1 MSDMKS
7 AGLRWSIDALPF
19 IWGAQNTPHN
29 QHGVPDELPFVLSYD
44 PSTGRVIQEKNAQVA
59 ECLGLVYEKGSIL
72 GSNVDDEGFGRR
84 YADDFLGFISHWL
97 ERTGDGTCESVLE
110 IGCGNGYLLER
121 LSPFC
126 GTVLGIEPGPQGQE
140 GAKRFG
146 LEIIRDFFPSPLIEG
161 RRFSAIILT
170 SVLEH
175 VEDPVALAASLK
187 DYLELGGR
195 IFVSVPDEGPY
206 IDSNDVSTLFHEHWS
221 YFDCRTLLSTMALG
235 GLVAER
241 CEGSNYGGSIYAEL
255 RPGEDRI
262 EIDRAS
268 IETAISKA
276 TDYINKSRE
285 SSFRLC
291 EECANRLSGGRS
303 LGIYVPSRFVNA
315 MRICQFPFDGIRFFD
330 DDLSLAGTFYPGIP
344 IAVESRQSL
353 IDRPVDTVLIMSRT
367 FGPTLKEELRK
378 RLPATTEIVLVSDL
392 IG

>member
-1 MSDMKS
+1 MSKGKS
-7 AGLRWSIDALPF
+7 AELKWGIDALPF
-19 IWGAQNTPHN
+19 MWGAQDTPHN

-59 ECLGLVYEKGSIL
+59 ECLERVYEKGSIL

-84 YADDFLGFISHWL
+84 YADDFLRFISHWL
-97 ERTGDGTCESVLE
+97 ERAADGTRESVLE

-121 LSPFC
+121 LRPSFA
-126 GTVLGIEPGPQGQE
+126 TVIGIEPGPQGQE
-140 GAKRFG
+140 GAARFG

-175 VEDPVALAASLK
+175 VEDPVGLASSLK
-187 DYLELGGR
+187 DYLTPGGR

-206 IDSNDVSTLFHEHWS
+206 IASHDVSTLFHEHWS
-221 YFDCRTLLSTMALG
+221 YFDHQTLLSTMALG

-255 RPGEDRI
+255 RPSEDRI
-262 EIDRAS
+262 EIDRAG
-268 IETAISKA
+268 IEAAISKA
-276 TDYINKSRE
+276 QDYITKSRE
-285 SSFRLC
+285 SCYRLS
-291 EECANRLSGGRS
+291 EECANRRSGGRS
-303 LGIYVPSRFVNA
+303 LGVYVPSRFVNA
-315 MRICQFPFDGIRFFD
+315 MRICQMPSDGIRFFD

-344 IAVESRQSL
+344 VAVECRQSL

-367 FGPTLKEELRK
+367 FGPALKEKLRES
-378 RLPATTEIVLVSDL
+378 LPATTEIVLVSDL
-392 IG
+392 ID